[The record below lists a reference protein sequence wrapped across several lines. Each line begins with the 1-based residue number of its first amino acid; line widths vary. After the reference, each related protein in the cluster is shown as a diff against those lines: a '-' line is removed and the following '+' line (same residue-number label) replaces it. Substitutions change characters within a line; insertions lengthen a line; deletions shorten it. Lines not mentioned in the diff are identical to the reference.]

1 MVVAA
6 SVSAIINKFEAI
18 ARVFLKKILGI
29 FIAGQE
35 VALGRLRLV
44 KWLHAVSQIE
54 IYAKRTDW
62 IAFKFRGMSRVNF
75 PCGHNLRDTL
85 SIGLI

>member
-1 MVVAA
+1 M
-6 SVSAIINKFEAI
+6 
-18 ARVFLKKILGI
+18 FLKKTSGI

-35 VALGRLRLV
+35 VTLGGSRLV

-62 IAFKFRGMSRVNF
+62 IAFKFRGVSRVDF
-75 PCGHNLRDTL
+75 PCGHNPRDAL
-85 SIGLI
+85 SIGFV